1 MLNQC
6 SNTGFSQGGR
16 TFLGTMPVS
25 WDDASLFALRGVLNQ
40 IQGDREVV
48 IAYAS

>member
-6 SNTGFSQGGR
+6 SNTGFSHGGR

-25 WDDASLFALRGVLNQ
+25 WDDKAIGKWLSRMPAEAFVFLSDGTA
-40 IQGDREVV
+40 
-48 IAYAS
+48 